1 MDAFLNP
8 TISNDCKNHW
18 KSSTPNSVVK
28 VMCSKVKSR
37 VTRKG
42 KRHDARKMEIKTTN
56 VGEDAIVEKNGKLI
70 LRHGSFHESKPRRV
84 SRYEN
89 VSYQTL
95 VSLTK
100 DVVPMISGNSCVSH
114 DSISDTT
121 SIIDEKFTTGKGNT
135 SETVSGFLDDELPQ
149 FRRERRGAIAEVS
162 RKDRENIVKE
172 LQKRALARSLS
183 SGGLLRS

>member
-8 TISNDCKNHW
+8 TNSNDCKNHW
-18 KSSTPNSVVK
+18 KSSNPKSVVK
-28 VMCSKVKSR
+28 VMCSKVKSC
-37 VTRKG
+37 VIRKG
-42 KRHDARKMEIKTTN
+42 KGHDVRKMEIKPTN
-56 VGEDAIVEKNGKLI
+56 AGEHAIVEKNGKLI
-70 LRHGSFHESKPRRV
+70 LRQGSFSESKPRRV

-95 VSLTK
+95 VSLAK
-100 DVVPMISGNSCVSH
+100 DIVPMIPDDSCVSE
-114 DSISDTT
+114 DRISDTT
-121 SIIDEKFTTGKGNT
+121 SIIEEKFTTGKCNT
-135 SETVSGFLDDELPQ
+135 SETESGFLDDEVTQ

-162 RKDRENIVKE
+162 RKDRENIVRE